1 MRVVIGQPRSLLNWT
16 TKNEMVRFV
25 FYQKKAKTITTT
37 TNFNAEKELSS
48 LTTTTTTFTF
58 FIIYEI

>member
-16 TKNEMVRFV
+16 TNNEMVRFV
-25 FYQKKAKTITTT
+25 FRQKKAKTITTT

-48 LTTTTTTFTF
+48 LTTTTTFIF